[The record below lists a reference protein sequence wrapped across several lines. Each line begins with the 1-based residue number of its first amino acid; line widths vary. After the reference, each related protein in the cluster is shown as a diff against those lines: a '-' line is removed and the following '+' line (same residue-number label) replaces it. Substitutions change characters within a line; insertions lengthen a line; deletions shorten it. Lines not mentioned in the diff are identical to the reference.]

1 MKGNLARGAMPRLV
15 ALVLWTALCAPCG
28 LLAQTTTGT
37 LRGKVKD
44 ETGGT
49 LPGASVEAVNDD
61 TGFRLGA
68 TTGAD
73 GFFNLSVQ
81 PGPYTVTATLP
92 SFTTDTKKTRVLVGQ
107 TQGIDFELKL
117 AARAAEA
124 VTVTSEAPVIETKSN
139 ELATNVSE
147 QQIRQLPQDNRNFLS
162 FAALAPGV
170 RYNDSDLSKTITAG
184 AVDGN
189 AVNVF
194 IDGTSFK
201 NDVLMNG
208 IAGQDSSRGNPFPQN
223 AVQEFRVI
231 SQNFKAEYEKSSSAI
246 VTAVT
251 KSGGND
257 FHADAFG
264 EYQNK
269 GLVAF
274 DDCSQTTNGRCGSP
288 HVPNAT
294 KPDYTRYQA
303 GFDMGGPIVKD
314 SVHFFVSYELNDQN
328 RANNVAIGSQDQAK
342 LVPPAILSQLQSQV
356 GNFTAPFRSNLAFA
370 KLSWQA
376 GASDIVDTSGYY
388 RKEHEIRDF
397 GGQTSITSANDIEN
411 GVWNAQV
418 KNTMLTSSY
427 MSETTVSYN
436 NYRWNPRPSN
446 PNLIGEN
453 FENVLQIGGGSNH
466 QDFDQ
471 KRFTIREDF
480 SVLNLK
486 FAGDHVVKAGAYG
499 NANNYDVKKYQDDNP
514 IFDFNSNPQ
523 LGAFQFPYQAF
534 FGFGNP
540 NIGAHNNQYGVYLQ
554 DDWSVS
560 SRLTVNVGLRWD
572 YETDA
577 LNNNYV
583 TPANVISELSG
594 KVPAN
599 YFTDGTQRPNYK
611 NEFQPRIGFTYD
623 LTGKG
628 KTILFGGYG
637 RYFDRDTYN
646 YGLDERYRLQYEV
659 LQFQFSSDGL
669 PRNGSPTIVWN
680 PSYLSV
686 AGLQGL
692 VASGL
697 GPKPQ
702 VFLINNG
709 TKPPVTD
716 EFSLGVRQQVGVVG
730 LSASYA
736 GSRSR
741 NGYTYIWNNFPCC
754 VSPAPDFSQVLLSD
768 ADKRGWYD
776 ALLVSANKAY
786 TSDSRWGAS
795 LAYTYSHATATG
807 GDLFS
812 LDYVNV
818 AAYPRHRAQFD
829 ERHRIVLSGIVGLP
843 WDTRLSTLITLGTGL
858 GYNLVYFDYFGPGLA
873 KVLNYDGFQKG
884 TFPYQDIDLQLGKD
898 FQLGG
903 GARVGFTV
911 GVFNLTNH
919 DNIDPGSINGNF
931 FKGPNGPIP
940 DVVNGTGGA
949 LLTQPRRLQLGLTVG
964 F

>member
-1 MKGNLARGAMPRLV
+1 MSFRSGRRNLFLGLLLGV
-15 ALVLWTALCAPCG
+15 ALCG
-28 LLAQTTTGT
+28 SAAAQTTTGT
-37 LRGKVKD
+37 IRGNVKD
-44 ETGGT
+44 ETGGV
-49 LPGASVEAVNDD
+49 LPGTTVTATNGD
-61 TGFRLGA
+61 TGFRQVA
-68 TTGAD
+68 TTSGD
-73 GFFNLSVQ
+73 GFFNLSLQ
-81 PGPYTVTATLP
+81 PGSYTIVFELASFGTVTR
-92 SFTTDTKKTRVLVGQ
+92 KTIVQLGE
-107 TQGIDFELKL
+107 TQGMDVKMSLN
-117 AARAAEA
+117 ARSEAA
-124 VTVTSEAPVIETKSN
+124 VTVSAEAPVIETKSN
-139 ELATNVSE
+139 ELATNVTE
-147 QQIRQLPQDNRNFLS
+147 QQLKQLPQDNRNFLA

-170 RYNDSDLSKTITAG
+170 RYNDSDTSKTITAG

-246 VTAVT
+246 VTAIT

-257 FHADAFG
+257 FHGDAFG
-264 EYQNK
+264 EYQGK
-269 GLVAF
+269 SFVAF

-314 SVHFFVSYELNDQN
+314 AFHFFASYELNDQD
-328 RANNVAIGSQDQAK
+328 RANNVALGSSAN
-342 LVPPAILSQLQSQV
+342 LVPASVLTQLQSQV
-356 GNFTAPFRSNLAFA
+356 GNFTSPFRSNLAFL
-370 KLSWQA
+370 KFSYQA
-376 GASDIVDTSGYY
+376 AQSDTLDASGYY

-397 GGQTSITSANDIEN
+397 GGQTSISSANDIEN

-418 KNTMLTSSY
+418 KNTLVSSSY

-446 PNLIGEN
+446 PNEIGLN
-453 FENVLQIGGGSNH
+453 YENVLQIGGGSNH

-471 KRFTIREDF
+471 KRFTVREDF
-480 SVLNLK
+480 SLLSLK
-486 FAGDHVVKAGAYG
+486 WLGDHVVKAGAYG

-514 IFDFNSNPQ
+514 IFDFNQDPQ
-523 LGAFQFPYQAF
+523 LGAFQHPYQAF

-554 DDWSVS
+554 DDWSVN

-583 TPANVISELSG
+583 TPANVISELRG

-611 NEFQPRIGFTYD
+611 NEFQPRLGFTYD
-623 LTGKG
+623 LSGKG
-628 KTILFGGYG
+628 TTILFGGYG

-659 LQFQFSSDGL
+659 LQFQFSDNGL

-716 EFSLGVRQQVGVVG
+716 EFSLGVRQQLGELG

-754 VSPAPDFSQVLLSD
+754 TSPAPDFSQVLLSD

-776 ALLVSANKAY
+776 ALLFSANKAY
-786 TSDSRWGAS
+786 TADSHWGAS

-818 AAYPRHRAQFD
+818 AAYPRHRAQYD

-843 WDTRLSTLITLGTGL
+843 WDTRLSTLITLGTGT
-858 GYNLVYFDYFGPGLA
+858 GYNVVYFDYFGPGLA
-873 KVLNYDGFQKG
+873 KVLNYDGFQSG

-940 DVVNGTGGA
+940 DVVFGTGGA